1 MAGIESE
8 VMEKFLE
15 QLTDVPAALPDSL
28 AALLDAQKLPKAEH
42 LAALYTEMSGETA
55 L

>member
-8 VMEKFLE
+8 VTETFLE
-15 QLTDVPAALPDSL
+15 KLTDVPAGLPDSL
-28 AALLDAQKLPKAEH
+28 AALLEASKLPKAEH